1 MSAEE
6 LVGIPQ
12 GHVTGAVAVLDPEDA
27 LGAERAARARA
38 EERYAYAD
46 RLVAKLQSE
55 QRDLLKLRDNFH
67 SLYREERELRAEA
80 ERVAEERSIERDN
93 LDAEMVVLR
102 ADLDRLDRM
111 VQRLQANPAPQAPAT
126 PAADGTVDARVLEM
140 ERDAGLLRA
149 HAAELEAAI
158 AERNAALNADTERV
172 TTLER
177 EVATA
182 RVQLT
187 GSESAATAAAA
198 ARIAE
203 LEGEIA
209 RLRAEQT
216 APQGDGSEALAA
228 ANRRVHDL
236 EGELATLRLERE
248 NLQTAF
254 DRAAGTRDEFKKSL
268 TGMVAERDEAQRL
281 SAGAEQ
287 RIRQA
292 VGREQD
298 AVRIA
303 GERQAAN
310 ERTEQELQV
319 AKATIAVLE
328 QRVHDAER
336 ARTNAEERSM
346 ELAGELDFVRNDVLN
361 NATTAPAASR
371 KQNLLRRRPAD
382 AGRPGRPG
390 GPIVVETVGTPV
402 ANATPIE
409 VSSSAEDVESA
420 LHRRLFGGE

>member
-12 GHVTGAVAVLDPEDA
+12 GHVNGAVAVLDPQDP
-27 LGAERAARARA
+27 LDAERAARARA
-38 EERYAYAD
+38 EERYAEAD
-46 RLVAKLQSE
+46 RLVAKLQHE

-102 ADLDRLDRM
+102 ADLDRLDRI
-111 VQRLQANPAPQAPAT
+111 VKRLQANPAPQAPAT
-126 PAADGTVDARVLEM
+126 PTADGNVDARVQEM

-158 AERNAALNADTERV
+158 AERNAALNAVSERV

-182 RVQLT
+182 RVQLI
-187 GSESAATAAAA
+187 GGESAATAAAA
-198 ARIAE
+198 GRIAE

-209 RLRAEQT
+209 RLRAAQSD
-216 APQGDGSEALAA
+216 GDGSEALAA

-254 DRAAGTRDEFKKSL
+254 DRAAATRDEFKKSL

-281 SAGAEQ
+281 SGGAEQ

-292 VGREQD
+292 VSREQD

-336 ARTNAEERSM
+336 ARTNAEQRSM

-371 KQNLLRRRPAD
+371 KQNLLRRRPAE

-402 ANATPIE
+402 ANATPVE